1 MLAEHRPKSASIFAG
16 RAPAEIRVHH
26 PKDWETVVGGSSSSS
41 SSASPAALGLS
52 PPPSLLAA
60 GVHGE
65 RPAPAAAVPAE
76 FLAEAE
82 DAAREIESEIAA
94 LRAAAST
101 CERRCCC
108 AAGPAAP
115 GAVAS
120 PKSGAG
126 GPKSRKKAPRPRVV
140 VPVVPTVDPGSDK
153 DPGCFST
160 TAAAARKAPTAQSN
174 DKGAAKPTPV
184 RAPRLCH
191 VFAPTASY
199 GYARALDA
207 DGDAVVAT
215 TSAGWVLVFSAAA
228 LGSDPSPAHPIEP
241 VLSARLSMSPL
252 NACAINATAQT
263 VCIGGDDGV
272 VRVARLDNLSILEST
287 LDEASHTVL
296 GIGGSGGVGGGS
308 GARDDA
314 HTADPP
320 IHALDVARDGAALAV
335 ARFGTVNVHLLQQQ
349 RAGDHKNLAGA
360 DNGGDWD
367 RPETEPDAAE
377 SPNPARRSSQQQQQQ
392 LLLLSTVGLSVF
404 PRSESL
410 VRSVA
415 LHPSIPLV
423 VAVAT
428 DEGTV
433 HVWQMPVTTT
443 TVQRGPA
450 TQQPFHI
457 PSTTC
462 FEEID
467 RSAPH
472 APRPA
477 TCVAWSD
484 DGKTLFSAGR
494 DGKIAA
500 RRWVDGKST
509 VRSLAIVAATS
520 ATAKTASNPGAAN
533 PGAANPGAAN
543 TANTA
548 AGDPPATGSTSSTSS
563 SSCIASIA
571 CGAAPT
577 VLLGAAMDGRVHA
590 DLLCPDTAPWQA
602 HEGACTA
609 IAVLAATTA
618 TTRVASAGLDG
629 SIKFWQLSNGI
640 E

>member
-228 LGSDPSPAHPIEP
+228 LGS
-241 VLSARLSMSPL
+241 
-252 NACAINATAQT
+252 
-263 VCIGGDDGV
+263 
-272 VRVARLDNLSILEST
+272 
-287 LDEASHTVL
+287 
-296 GIGGSGGVGGGS
+296 GGVGGGS

-349 RAGDHKNLAGA
+349 RAGDHKNLAVA

-367 RPETEPDAAE
+367 CPKTEPDTAE
-377 SPNPARRSSQQQQQQ
+377 SPNPARRSSQQQQQ
-392 LLLLSTVGLSVF
+392 LLLSTVGLSVF

-494 DGKIAA
+494 DGKIVA
-500 RRWVDGKST
+500 RRWIDGKST